1 MKGIVGGV
9 FSAIVIALVVI
20 CCFKCTER
28 IPAGYV
34 GVVYKM
40 NGGIDDEVL
49 SQGWHVVSPT
59 KQITL
64 YSIGIEQS
72 YLTAG
77 DDGDSESDDSFE
89 APSKDGKGLR
99 VDETFTYRYDPERVA
114 EIFTRFKGRSGKE
127 VLRTFIRPN
136 VMSWT
141 KEVTPRYYMTEIIGE
156 QRGAV
161 NIALTEYLKEKFEPY
176 GIIIESASLIDVN
189 VDEETDKAIQK
200 KIQAQQDLEVA
211 KINKQTASV
220 DAEKEKEVALI
231 NAEKDKETAKI
242 NAEKAK
248 IKAEGDA
255 EAKRIAAEA
264 EAEANKKVAGSLTPE
279 LIEKQ
284 KIEKWNGT
292 VPQIQGGSTPIVDT
306 RNLTT
311 EEGD

>member
-1 MKGIVGGV
+1 
-9 FSAIVIALVVI
+9 
-20 CCFKCTER
+20 
-28 IPAGYV
+28 
-34 GVVYKM
+34 
-40 NGGIDDEVL
+40 
-49 SQGWHVVSPT
+49 
-59 KQITL
+59 
-64 YSIGIEQS
+64 
-72 YLTAG
+72 
-77 DDGDSESDDSFE
+77 
-89 APSKDGKGLR
+89 
-99 VDETFTYRYDPERVA
+99 
-114 EIFTRFKGRSGKE
+114 
-127 VLRTFIRPN
+127 
-136 VMSWT
+136 
-141 KEVTPRYYMTEIIGE
+141 MTEIIGE

-311 EEGD
+311 TEEGD